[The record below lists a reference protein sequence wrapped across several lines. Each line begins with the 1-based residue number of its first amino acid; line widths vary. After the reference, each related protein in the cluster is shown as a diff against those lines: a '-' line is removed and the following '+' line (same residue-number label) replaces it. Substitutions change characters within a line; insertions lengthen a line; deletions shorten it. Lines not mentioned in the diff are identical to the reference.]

1 MKKEINN
8 SFENVEKRASKLP
21 SEYHHHRRRRAEC
34 RWRQIPLPFQRL
46 RCADGHQHR
55 ST

>member
-21 SEYHHHRRRRAEC
+21 SECTTIIVGEEQSSDG
-34 RWRQIPLPFQRL
+34 QIPLPFQRL